1 MSVAVPIVVGRS
13 DLIAITVLERLG
25 RVGIFFIDI
34 CDMAYMTIHLG
45 NIAAA
50 RMAGIGI
57 AGPAI
62 GIRVAYETSEI
73 TGMIPNNIDQ

>member
-1 MSVAVPIVVGRS
+1 M
-13 DLIAITVLERLG
+13 ERLG
-25 RVGIFFIDI
+25 RVGIFFIDAGDVA
-34 CDMAYMTIHLG
+34 DMPVHPG

-73 TGMIPNNIDQ
+73 TGMVPNDIDQ